1 MEKQIEWFILYNSNT
16 KTLILWNQTIIVK
29 WKAKG
34 FNKKKGGIN
43 NENDENEKKNEVV
56 HCDNVSTL
64 NFLMFLL
71 SMCEFVCKDNITKI
85 TI

>member
-1 MEKQIEWFILYNSNT
+1 LLNGKQKDSI
-16 KTLILWNQTIIVK
+16 
-29 WKAKG
+29 
-34 FNKKKGGIN
+34 KKKGGIN

-56 HCDNVSTL
+56 HCDNVSTS

-71 SMCEFVCKDNITKI
+71 SMCEFVCIDNITKI